1 MRNFMIVALA
11 LTLGACTTTMNN
23 PMYALKS
30 ESGDVVTQV
39 PGWFMADY
47 TNMKMSGEETHEGM
61 CIIGAGTSVSPDLN
75 LAIEKA
81 KMVAKSEI
89 ADMIKG
95 TMNKQSKQFITEV
108 GKTQSKTVV
117 TEVESAIVNS
127 IENTPVRGYEIFKQ
141 DVVITKDGNYRAY
154 VGLRLPMGEL
164 NKMYNYTVEQAV
176 DAYQSKDSQAVNIWD
191 DMLSSGDENEGNT
204 IQ

>member
-1 MRNFMIVALA
+1 MKNIMIVALA
-11 LTLGACTTTMNN
+11 LTLGACTTTNN

-30 ESGDVVTQV
+30 ENGDVVTQV

-47 TNMKMSGEETHEGM
+47 TNMKMCGDETHEGM
-61 CIIGAGTSVSPDLN
+61 CIFGAGTSVSPDLN

-95 TMNKQSKQFITEV
+95 TMNKQSKQFISEV
-108 GKTQSKTVV
+108 GKTQSKEVI

-127 IENTPVRGYEIFKQ
+127 IENTPVRGYEVFKQ

-176 DAYQSKDSQAVNIWD
+176 DAYQTRDSSANTIWD
-191 DMLSSGDENEGNT
+191 DMISSNEEDNEGNN